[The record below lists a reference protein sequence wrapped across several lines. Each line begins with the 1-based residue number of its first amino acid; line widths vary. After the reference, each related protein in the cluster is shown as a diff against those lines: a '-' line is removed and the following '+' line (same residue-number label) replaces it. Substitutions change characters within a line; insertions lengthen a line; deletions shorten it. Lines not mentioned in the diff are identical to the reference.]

1 MQVEYDT
8 EADAMYVR
16 LREARGATYTRP
28 MADGLRF
35 LHYDPDGALVGVEF
49 IEVEA
54 SGVNLEGL
62 PESAAIADA
71 LRALR
76 VA

>member
-16 LREARGATYTRP
+16 LRPASGPTDTRP
-28 MADGLRF
+28 MPDGLRF
-35 LHYDPDGALVGVEF
+35 LHYDRDGQLVGVEF

-62 PESAAIADA
+62 PEQRAIAGA

>member
-8 EADAMYVR
+8 EADALYVR
-16 LREARGATYTRP
+16 LREARGPTETRP
-28 MADGLRF
+28 LPDGLRF
-35 LHYDPDGALVGVEF
+35 LHFDPTGELVAVEF

-54 SGVNLEGL
+54 SGVNLEDL
-62 PESAAIADA
+62 PQGPAIAEA